1 MRNVKKIIF
10 FVCLLLI
17 SNSVVNAKEIT
28 MTANDYKVADE
39 VIYLGSQQ
47 VEVDMLIKTS
57 NETPKNVSNTSKG
70 TINMSI
76 CQQDGVKKALKFIGI
91 LLVVAKILVPIIL
104 IVFGVMDYSKAMIA
118 SDADAISKAT
128 KSLIFRVVAGVIIFV
143 LPTIVNFIFST
154 VVKNKANFNQCR
166 ACIFERK
173 C

>member
-118 SDADAISKAT
+118 SDADAIPKAT